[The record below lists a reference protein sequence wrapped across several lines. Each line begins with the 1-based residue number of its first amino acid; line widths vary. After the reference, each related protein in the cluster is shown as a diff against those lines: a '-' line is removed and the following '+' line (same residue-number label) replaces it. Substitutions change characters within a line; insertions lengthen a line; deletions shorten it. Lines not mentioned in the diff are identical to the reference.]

1 MRRILSVCLLLL
13 PALAFADDPT
23 RVRPEGEKSKDSRL
37 GPPITLNSY
46 FPFDPPKSKE
56 QWEARRKALREQILV
71 ATGLWPMPEKTPL
84 NAVVHGKIERDDY
97 TIEKVYFASMP
108 GHYVCGN
115 LYRPKNTKGQV
126 PAVLCAHGHW
136 TNARLS
142 DMGDKY
148 AQQEMKSG
156 AEKFEPNAHFFLH
169 ALCATLA
176 RMGCVAFFYD
186 MVGHSDSQAI
196 KHTVGFTDAQAELRQ
211 QSFMGLQT
219 WNSVRALDFV
229 LSLPDVDPKRIGMTG
244 ASGGGTQ
251 TFILAAIDDR
261 LSAAFPAVM
270 VSTAMQGGC
279 ICENCTYLRVGTGN
293 VEIAGLFAPKPL
305 GMSAAK
311 DWTVDIETKGLPE
324 LKALYRLYGEQDK
337 VMAKCFPQFGHNY
350 NQVSREVMY
359 NFFNKH
365 FKLGLTEPVTEK
377 PIVPVPVKDLSVFD
391 AEHPVPKDALPA
403 EKLRQVMSEASDK
416 QMAALLPKDS
426 ATLPEFKKVVGSA
439 LTAMVGAMPTKEQ
452 LVRRAAPDQS
462 ALGDYNI
469 DKSVFGRKGEGD
481 MMPSVAVAPK
491 KASRKIVIWI
501 HPKGKAS
508 LFDGEKLVP
517 AAHTIVDKET
527 IVMAPDVLYIGEQAG
542 PMHEVD
548 KHFAGFTYG
557 YNRSPLADQVRD
569 IITCVAIAKKSLAAE
584 KVYLVG
590 WDSMGPATILA
601 SAICGDAVDRT
612 AADMNQFRFERIEKP
627 DDPMLLPGSVKYGGL
642 GAFAA
647 LCAPR
652 QLFLHNCVGTGSGHI
667 NKAAYDAANAE
678 DNLVREKEKAA
689 PEKVVEW
696 LLK

>member
-1 MRRILSVCLLLL
+1 MRRILSLCLLLL
-13 PALAFADDPT
+13 PAIALAEDPS

-37 GPPITLNSY
+37 GPPITLDGY
-46 FPFDPPKSKE
+46 FPFKPPASKE
-56 QWEARRKALREQILV
+56 VWEARRKALREQVLV

-84 NAVVHGKIERDDY
+84 NAVIHGKIERDDY

-115 LYRPKNTKGQV
+115 LYRPKNTKGPV

-136 TNARLS
+136 TNARLT

-148 AQQEMKSG
+148 AKQELKSG

-196 KHTVGFTDAQAELRQ
+196 KHTVGFTDALAELRQ

-324 LKALYRLYGEQDK
+324 LKALYKLYGAEDK

-365 FKLGLTEPVTEK
+365 FKLDWPEPVTEK
-377 PIVPVPVKDLSVFD
+377 EIVPAQPKELTVFD

-403 EKLRQVMSEASDK
+403 EKLRQVMTEASDK
-416 QMAALLPKDS
+416 QMAALLPKDAAS
-426 ATLPEFKKVVGSA
+426 LAEFKKVVGTA
-439 LTAMVGAMPTKEQ
+439 LRVMVGEMPTKLQ
-452 LVRRAAPDQS
+452 LERRAAPDQ
-462 ALGDYNI
+462 AMLGDYTI
-469 DKSVFGRKGEGD
+469 DKSVFGRKGDSD
-481 MMPSVAVAPK
+481 MMPSVSVAGK
-491 KASRKIVIWI
+491 KPSRKIVVWI

-517 AAHTIVDKET
+517 SAQTMVDKEMV
-527 IVMAPDVLYIGEQAG
+527 VMAPDPLYIGEQSG
-542 PMHEVD
+542 PMHAVD
-548 KHFAGFTYG
+548 KRFAGYTYG
-557 YNRSPLADQVRD
+557 YNRSPLAEQVRD
-569 IITCVAIAKKSLAAE
+569 IVTCVAVAKRSFAAE

-590 WDSMGPATILA
+590 WDGMGPATVLA
-601 SAICGDAVDRT
+601 SAICGDAVERT
-612 AADMNQFRFERIEKP
+612 AADMNQFRFERIDKT
-627 DDPMLLPGSVKYGGL
+627 DDPMLLPGAAKYGGL

-652 QLFLHNCVGTGSGHI
+652 PLFLYNCAGTGSGHI
-667 NKAAYDAANAE
+667 NNAAYDAANAK
-678 DNLVREKEKAA
+678 DNLLREREKAR
-689 PEKVVEW
+689 PDKVVEW
-696 LLK
+696 LLR